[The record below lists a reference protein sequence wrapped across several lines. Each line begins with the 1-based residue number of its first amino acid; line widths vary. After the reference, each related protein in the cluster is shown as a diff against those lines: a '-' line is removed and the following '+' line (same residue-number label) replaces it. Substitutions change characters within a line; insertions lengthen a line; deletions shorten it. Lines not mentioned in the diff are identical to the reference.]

1 MDLDERIAS
10 LRSAIELEIAHARSE
25 AIAQLLD
32 ITTQVREAQT
42 EADREALFEHAR
54 RTFAQPAVLDFLKA
68 LPPARSHA
76 THPRPPGHLQA
87 QWFARVRVAEIQLYH
102 AAAIKLGRS
111 SGDIYSALKSQID
124 AAREAY
130 REQFLTPVNGTADY
144 LHGEFVRTLANDDA
158 KLLGPAYPGPL
169 V

>member
-10 LRSAIELEIAHARSE
+10 LRSAIELELAHARSE

-32 ITTQVREAQT
+32 VTTQLREAET
-42 EADREALFEHAR
+42 EADRAALLEYAS

-68 LPPARSHA
+68 LPPGRTQS
-76 THPRPPGHLQA
+76 RPLGHLQA

-102 AAAIKLGRS
+102 AAAIKRGRS
-111 SGDIYSALKSQID
+111 SGDLYSALKSQID

-130 REQFLTPVNGTADY
+130 RERFLTPVSVTADY